1 MQTHSFDSP
10 AALELFEA
18 GGPRI
23 SISVAINVQ
32 SGEIDADKQSVFVCF
47 KMIAPKSPPPPRKRK
62 HEVSFPN

>member
-18 GGPRI
+18 GRSRI
-23 SISVAINVQ
+23 SISVTINVQ
-32 SGEIDADKQSVFVCF
+32 SGEIDTDKQSVFVCF
-47 KMIAPKSPPPPRKRK
+47 KMIAPKSPLPPRKRK